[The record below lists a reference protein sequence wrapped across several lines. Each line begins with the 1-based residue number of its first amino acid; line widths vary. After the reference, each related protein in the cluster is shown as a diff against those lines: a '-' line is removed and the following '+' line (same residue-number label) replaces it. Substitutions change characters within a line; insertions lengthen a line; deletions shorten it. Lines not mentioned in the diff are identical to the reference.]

1 MRHGASLVAAM
12 EGISRP
18 AFRIAHELTQ
28 NSRSGLTVRFL
39 SKKLELPEEEVE
51 YLVDVN
57 HRFLFTD
64 LTKIKIVNEGLN
76 AVKRIADGLENRGDV
91 PSLFERVKSLGPH
104 EFRLLEEQIGIDKPG
119 TKKTAAEELIQKYYI
134 HPESVVEY
142 VATRDFSPLAQEVFD
157 IVWQSKTGVMPVAKI
172 RAAHGGSEYE
182 VEEGLWELFRGCALF
197 EMFRFDGED
206 RLVRV
211 AGILAEIRQWRE
223 SSDES
228 KARKATLKPHRGT
241 PDSVV
246 SHGLNFSD
254 TVCRIVAAIAAKPVR
269 LRSDGDLFKEDLRR
283 LSEVCP
289 EIDEPPISTYI
300 WVAEGAGWLARVD
313 NELRAADLENLLAL
327 GPIERHQRLYDW
339 LTSTGTESGSRKTL
353 SRLVDEMKPNAWYSV
368 IDFVAYAMQASAKQ
382 GAPTLRQSGG
392 KWRYVASSASQ
403 FSEKGLARSL
413 EETQTWMGVVDYG
426 GIGNEGVFRLTEIG
440 VMLLTGKENPKLA
453 ASFKRKTSEI
463 VVQPNFDIVVPTQDM
478 DPLLTVPLDQF
489 AVRASTGQA
498 TVYTLTKESFT
509 QAIQDGHDGEAFVEF
524 LIAHNRGGELPSNVM
539 MTLDDWRGGIKRV
552 RLKTLHVLESDD
564 PLVIADL
571 LHRRKYRKVLM
582 PVDTRKTIAYDG
594 IPRADLVRDLE
605 KEGFIVE

>member
-39 SKKLELPEEEVE
+39 SKKLELPEEEIE

-57 HRFLFTD
+57 HRLMFTD

-91 PSLFERVKSLGPH
+91 PSLFTRVKGLGPH
-104 EFRLLEEQIGIDKPG
+104 EFRLLEEQIGIEKPG
-119 TKKTAAEELIQKYYI
+119 TKKMAAEELVQKYYV

-142 VATRDFSPLAQEVFD
+142 VATREFSPLAQELFD
-157 IVWQSKTGVMPVAKI
+157 IVWQSKSGVMPVAKI
-172 RAAHGGSEYE
+172 RAAHGGTEYE

-211 AGILAEIRQWRE
+211 AGILSEIRQWRE

-228 KARKATLKPHRGT
+228 KSKRATLKPYRGT

-246 SHGLNFSD
+246 SHGLSFSD

-283 LSEVCP
+283 LSEACP

-313 NELRAADLENLLAL
+313 NELRAAELESLLQL
-327 GPIERHQRLYDW
+327 GPVDRHRQLYNW
-339 LTSTGTESGSRKTL
+339 LTSAGTESGSRKTL
-353 SRLVDEMKPNAWYSV
+353 KRMIEEIKPNTWYAIV
-368 IDFVAYAMQASAKQ
+368 DFVAYAMQASAKQ
-382 GAPTLRQSGG
+382 GLPNLRQSGG
-392 KWRYVASSASQ
+392 TWRYVAPSASQ
-403 FSEKGLARSL
+403 YSEKGLARSL
-413 EETQTWMGVVDYG
+413 EEAQTWMGAVDFAEDRSVG
-426 GIGNEGVFRLTEIG
+426 LFRLTDIG
-440 VMLLTGKENPKLA
+440 TMLMTGKDNPKLT
-453 ASFKRKTSEI
+453 ASSKRKTSEI

-489 AVRASTGQA
+489 AARGSTGQA
-498 TVYTLTKESFT
+498 TVYTLSKESFT

-524 LIAHNRGGELPSNVM
+524 LLAHNRGGELPKNVM

-552 RLKTLHVLESDD
+552 RLRTLHVLESDD

-571 LHRRKYRKVLM
+571 LHRRKYRKLLG
-582 PVDTRKTIAYDG
+582 PVDTRKTIVYDG
-594 IPRADLVRDLE
+594 IQRTDLARDLE
-605 KEGFIVE
+605 KEGFIVD

>member
-51 YLVDVN
+51 YLIDVN
-57 HRFLFTD
+57 HRLLFTD

-76 AVKRIADGLENRGDV
+76 AVKRIADGLENRGDI
-91 PSLFERVKSLGPH
+91 PSLFNRIKALGPH

-119 TKKTAAEELIQKYYI
+119 TKKTAAEDLLQKYYV

-142 VATRDFSPLAQEVFD
+142 VATREFSPLAQELFD

-172 RAAHGGSEYE
+172 RAAHGGTEYE

-211 AGILAEIRQWRE
+211 AGILSEIRQWRE
-223 SSDES
+223 SSNE
-228 KARKATLKPHRGT
+228 ARSHKTTLKPHRGT
-241 PDSVV
+241 PDTVV
-246 SHGLNFSD
+246 SHGLSFSD
-254 TVCRIVAAIAAKPVR
+254 IVCRIVAAIAAKPAR
-269 LRSDGDLFKEDLRR
+269 LRGDGDLFKEDLRR

-289 EIDEPPISTYI
+289 EIVDPPISTYI

-313 NELRAADLENLLAL
+313 NELRAADLDNLLPL
-327 GPIERHQRLYDW
+327 GPIERHRMLFEW
-339 LTSTGTESGSRKTL
+339 LTSTGAESGSRKTIT
-353 SRLVDEMKPNAWYSV
+353 RLLDEIKLNVWYPIV
-368 IDFVAYAMQASAKQ
+368 EFVSYAMQVSAKQ
-382 GAPTLRQSGG
+382 GMPALRHSGETWRFVAP
-392 KWRYVASSASQ
+392 SATQ
-403 FSEKGLARSL
+403 YSEKGLARSL
-413 EETQTWMGVVDYG
+413 EENLSWMGAVDYG
-426 GIGNEGVFRLTEIG
+426 EDRHTGLFRLTDLG
-440 VMLLTGKENPKLA
+440 VMLLTGKENPKLTE
-453 ASFKRKTSEI
+453 RYRPKTSEI

-489 AVRASTGQA
+489 AVRLSTGQA
-498 TVYTLTKESFT
+498 TVYSLTKETFT

-524 LIAHNRGGELPSNVM
+524 LLAHNRGGELPNNVM

-552 RLKTLHVLESDD
+552 RLKTLHVLESED
-564 PLVIADL
+564 PLVVADL
-571 LHRRKYRKVLM
+571 LHRRKYRKLLAA
-582 PVDTRKTIAYDG
+582 VDARKLIEYNG
-594 IPRADLVRDLE
+594 IQRADLAKDLE
-605 KEGFIVE
+605 KDGFIVE